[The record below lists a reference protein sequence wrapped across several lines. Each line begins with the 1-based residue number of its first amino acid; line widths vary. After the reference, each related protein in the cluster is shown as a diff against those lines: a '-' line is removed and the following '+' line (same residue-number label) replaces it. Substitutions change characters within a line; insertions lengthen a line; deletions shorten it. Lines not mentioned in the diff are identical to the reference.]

1 MAMILAYVLAYC
13 ALLVPQGR
21 DHTAFAVGTAAAI
34 ADAEPIFKDDKD
46 KKKTAAFMVAIAFR
60 ESSFR
65 TSITGDSG
73 KSFGAFQI
81 HLPFKKKTVE
91 GWSGEDIL
99 ADPEK
104 GARVALRMIRES
116 VKACP
121 AHPLAV
127 YAEGGDGCASPR
139 AQRISKDRLTL
150 GKWLERHGVVTDE
163 AIAAAEEK
171 VEDKAPAQATF
182 SQVAK
187 TPSTAAAP

>member
-1 MAMILAYVLAYC
+1 MTTIYAFVLAYC
-13 ALLVPQGR
+13 MLLVPHGR
-21 DHTAFAVGTAAAI
+21 DHTAFALGTAAAI
-34 ADAEPIFKDDKD
+34 ADSEPIFKDDKD

-65 TSITGDSG
+65 TGITGDSG

-81 HLPFKKKTVE
+81 HLPYKKKTIE

-104 GARVALRMIRES
+104 GARIALRMIHES
-116 VKACP
+116 IRACP

-127 YAEGGDGCASPR
+127 YAEGGEGCSSPR

-150 GKWLERHGVVTDE
+150 GKWLERNGHVDPATLAEADE
-163 AIAAAEEK
+163 ERSSHTA
-171 VEDKAPAQATF
+171 VFAQ
-182 SQVAK
+182 
-187 TPSTAAAP
+187 TARGPRASASP

>member
-1 MAMILAYVLAYC
+1 MTMILAFVLAYC

-21 DHTAFAVGTAAAI
+21 DHTAFALGTAAAI

-65 TSITGDSG
+65 TAITGDSG

-116 VKACP
+116 VRACP

-127 YAEGGDGCASPR
+127 YAEGGEGCSSPR

-150 GKWLERHGVVTDE
+150 GKWLERHGHVDPE
-163 AIAAAEEK
+163 ALAALEEQ
-171 VEDKAPAQATF
+171 APTQATF

-187 TPSTAAAP
+187 GPSTSASP